1 MIEDINDMKY
11 VGSTTSK
18 LNRRLSEHRSH
29 KKIGRTDCSSS
40 KLNLYN
46 SIITQLEQCNLEQR
60 KEREKYWINEI
71 DCVNE
76 KKLNGRDKD
85 KQKEY
90 LQNNKDKK
98 KEYDKQYGLKHKEKK
113 KEYLEKNKDKI
124 KQRKRNKYIDRVVK
138 ECMDDMINQLLL

>member
-1 MIEDINDMKY
+1 MVSIYMIEDINDMKY

-60 KEREKYWINEI
+60 KERERHWINEI
-71 DCVNE
+71 DCVNQI
-76 KKLNGRDKD
+76 KYNGRDK
-85 KQKEY
+85 E
-90 LQNNKDKK
+90 KK
-98 KEYDKQYGLKHKEKK
+98 KEYDKEWHEI
-113 KEYLEKNKDKI
+113 N
-124 KQRKRNKYIDRVVK
+124 YIDRVVK
-138 ECMDDMINQLLL
+138 KCMDDMINQLLL